1 MKRLRTGLS
10 FGVLGPIL
18 LFILWLAGRFFP
30 AQSDSLLRPY
40 GLFVWLGV
48 LAASII
54 LPAISAIR
62 SSKWWF
68 LVSGICLVVA
78 LWFFKALMA

>member
-1 MKRLRTGLS
+1 MKRLRTSLL

-18 LFILWLAGRFFP
+18 LLILWFAGRFFP
-30 AQSDSLLRPY
+30 TQSDSLLRPY

-54 LPAISAIR
+54 LPAIAAIR

-78 LWFFKALMA
+78 LWFFKALIA

>member
-1 MKRLRTGLS
+1 MKQLRTSLL

-18 LFILWLAGRFFP
+18 LLILWLAGRFFP
-30 AQSDSLLRPY
+30 TQSDILLRPY

-54 LPAISAIR
+54 LPAIAAIR

-68 LVSGICLVVA
+68 LISGICLVVA